1 MRETNE
7 FIFFWMGDDV
17 YSNFY
22 YSPFT
27 HQGIKFKWSEQAV
40 MYRKAML
47 FGATKIAQ
55 NILESDTP
63 ARCKFWGRSR
73 EIPFVESVWKVNR
86 ERIYREVLLDKFSL
100 PELKKHILS
109 TGDKILVEASPSD
122 KIWGIGLHENH
133 RDATNPRKWR
143 GLNLLGKVL
152 MQVRTE
158 LSFVK
163 CVRKPIEMRAI
174 QWHEGMDLGFVH
186 DKAMVSEV
194 WLDKGAE
201 DGRYHVFTDDGMVN
215 LYNGI
220 IIVEKPNGM
229 KQVYSQPLFNQF
241 YEVIDNDK

>member
-22 YSPFT
+22 YSPFV

-73 EIPFVESVWKVNR
+73 EIPFVESVWKANR

-100 PELKKHILS
+100 PELKKTILA
-109 TGDKILVEASPSD
+109 TGNKRLVEASPSD
-122 KIWGIGLHENH
+122 TIWGIGLHENH
-133 RDATNPRKWR
+133 RDATNPQKWR
-143 GLNLLGKVL
+143 GMNLLGKVL
-152 MQVRTE
+152 EQVRTE

-163 CVRKPIEMRAI
+163 CIRKPVEMKAI
-174 QWHEGMDLGFVH
+174 QWHEGMELEYVY
-186 DKAMVSEV
+186 DKASLSEV

-201 DGRYHVFTDDGMVN
+201 DGRYHIHNAEGMIN
-215 LYNGI
+215 LYNGV
-220 IIVEKPNGM
+220 IIVEKPNGLR
-229 KQVYSQPLFNQF
+229 QVYSLPLFREL
-241 YEVIDNDK
+241 YEVMDND